1 MSRIGK
7 KPIAIPAGVEVAITP
22 ELVTVKGLKGTL
34 TRRFHPHVRIAIAE
48 APERTATVTVKNPD
62 VRTDRALWGLSA
74 RLLSNMI
81 AGVTAG
87 FEKRLEIVGIG
98 YKASVSG
105 STLTLEVGFS
115 HPVVFPLPSGIAA
128 KVEKNTIAIS
138 GSDKELVGETAARIR
153 AIRKP
158 EPYKGKGIKY
168 ADEVIRRKAG
178 KAAKAGAA
186 AK

>member
-7 KPIAIPAGVEVAITP
+7 KPIIIPAGVEVTIAS
-22 ELVTVKGLKGTL
+22 EFVTVKGPKDTL
-34 TRRFHPHVRIAIAE
+34 SRNFHPHVRIAIAE
-48 APERTATVTVKNPD
+48 APERTATVTVQNPD
-62 VRTDRALWGLSA
+62 DRIDRALWGLSA
-74 RLLSNMI
+74 RLLENMI
-81 AGVTAG
+81 VGVTAG

-98 YKASVSG
+98 YKASVAG

-115 HPVVFPLPSGIAA
+115 HPVTFLLPAGIGA
-128 KVEKNTIAIS
+128 KVEKNTIIIS
-138 GSDKELVGETAARIR
+138 GSDKALVGETAARVR
-153 AIRKP
+153 SVRKP

-168 ADEVIRRKAG
+168 SDEIIRRKAG